1 MNKLSLARLAE
12 KLKSKKLIAGL
23 LILGALLL
31 LLAPSGGKKEEAKT
45 PEEAPEF
52 SLEAEERRLA
62 TILSKIEGAGRVS
75 VMLTVSGG
83 VFREI
88 AENTEET
95 SAEGKRESS
104 KKAVTVQTGGSAQE
118 AVTLRYLYPE
128 YTGALVV
135 ADGAGSAGVRLRLTE
150 AVAAVTGLK
159 TDKIS
164 VIKMK

>member
-1 MNKLSLARLAE
+1 MSRFSFALIAE
-12 KLKSKKLIAGL
+12 KLKSKRLIAGL

-31 LLAPSGGKKEEAKT
+31 LLAPSGGKKEQAAKQEL
-45 PEEAPEF
+45 PPEF

-62 TILSKIEGAGRVS
+62 AILSKTEGAGRVS
-75 VMLTVSGG
+75 VMLAVSGG
-83 VFREI
+83 VVREI
-88 AENTEET
+88 AEDTEET
-95 SAEGKRESS
+95 AAEGKRESS

-118 AVTLRYLYPE
+118 AVTLRYLYPD

-150 AVAAVTGLK
+150 AVAALTGLK